1 MNGAI
6 VRIEQVEIRNFK
18 NVVHGIIGFKNTH
31 KSYKA
36 SVLGLYGQNGSG
48 KTALI
53 DVIDIL
59 KYVLSGRSV
68 PTSYGACIH
77 VDADYAQIQY
87 KLTMENAKE
96 QVKYDVVH

>member
-36 SVLGLYGQNGSG
+36 RALGLYGQNGS
-48 KTALI
+48 
-53 DVIDIL
+53 
-59 KYVLSGRSV
+59 
-68 PTSYGACIH
+68 
-77 VDADYAQIQY
+77 
-87 KLTMENAKE
+87 
-96 QVKYDVVH
+96 

>member
-59 KYVLSGRSV
+59 KYVFIVRQMMRKV
-68 PTSYGACIH
+68 
-77 VDADYAQIQY
+77 QINDPGVLAFILMQ
-87 KLTMENAKE
+87 TMH
-96 QVKYDVVH
+96 KYSIN